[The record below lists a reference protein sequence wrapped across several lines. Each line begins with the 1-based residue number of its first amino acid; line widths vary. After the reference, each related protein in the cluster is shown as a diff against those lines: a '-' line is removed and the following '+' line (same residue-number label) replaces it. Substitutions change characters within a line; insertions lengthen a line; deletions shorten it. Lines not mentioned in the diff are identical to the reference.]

1 MNQKPAPN
9 DTLRQVVVA
18 VSAVAAI
25 IGSFI
30 GSGAAG
36 GTQIQNAS
44 NGALSADSTLIA
56 PGGPAFTIWSV
67 IYLGLV
73 AYAVWQFLPKQKTE
87 QRHRLLGYP
96 VAASLLLNAAWI
108 LSVQFDLLPLSVP
121 IIVILLAVLA
131 YIFVL
136 LLRHR
141 PTNTVDAIIT
151 DGTMG
156 LYLGWV
162 CVATAANISAVL
174 VAAGF
179 NGFGVNPNAWAVIV
193 LAVAAAVGIA
203 LAVYGKGRLAPAAS
217 LAWGLAWVAFARFN
231 GELLSAPAAIAA
243 MLGAIAVVVLTMIIR
258 LRVATSSAPGTAV
271 R

>member
-1 MNQKPAPN
+1 MNQIPAKN

-36 GTQIQNAS
+36 GTPIQNAS

-56 PGGPAFTIWSV
+56 PDGPAFSIWSV

-73 AYAVWQFLPKQKTE
+73 AYAVWQFLPKQKTV

-121 IIVILLAVLA
+121 IILVLLAVLA

-136 LLRHR
+136 ILRHR
-141 PTNTVDAIIT
+141 PTNTVDAVIT

-179 NGFGVNPNAWAVIV
+179 NGFGVNPNAWAVFV
-193 LAVAAAVGIA
+193 LAFAAAVGIA
-203 LAVYGKGRLAPAAS
+203 LAVYGKGRLAPAVS
-217 LAWGLAWVAFARFN
+217 LTWGLAWVAVARFS
-231 GELLSAPAAIAA
+231 GDLLSTPAATAA
-243 MLGAIAVVVLTMIIR
+243 LTGAILVGVFTVIIR
-258 LRVATSSAPGTAV
+258 LRTVANST

>member
-1 MNQKPAPN
+1 MNPTPAKN
-9 DTLRQVVVA
+9 DSLRQVVVA
-18 VSAVAAI
+18 VSTVAAI

-44 NGALSADSTLIA
+44 NGALSADATLIA
-56 PGGPAFTIWSV
+56 PGGPAFSIWSV

-73 AYAVWQFLPKQKTE
+73 AYAVWQFLPNQKTE

-108 LSVQFDLLPLSVP
+108 LSVQFDLLPLTVP
-121 IIVILLAVLA
+121 VIVILLAVLA

-136 LLRHR
+136 TLRHR

-179 NGFGVNPNAWAVIV
+179 DGFGVNPSAWAVVVI
-193 LAVAAAVGIA
+193 AFAAAVGIA

-217 LAWGLAWVAFARFN
+217 LSWGLAWIAVARFN
-231 GELLSAPAAIAA
+231 GELLSTPAAVAA
-243 MLGAIAVVVLTMIIR
+243 LSAAIVVVVLTLIIR
-258 LRVATSSAPGTAV
+258 LRTVTNSA

>member
-1 MNQKPAPN
+1 MEPTPAKN
-9 DTLRQVVVA
+9 DTLRQIVVA
-18 VSAVAAI
+18 ASAVAAI

-56 PGGPAFTIWSV
+56 PGGPAFSIWSV
-67 IYLGLV
+67 IDLGLV

-87 QRHRLLGYP
+87 HRHRLLGYP

-121 IIVILLAVLA
+121 IIAVLLAVLA

-136 LLRHR
+136 ILRHR
-141 PTNTVDAIIT
+141 PSNTVDAIVT

-179 NGFGVNPNAWAVIV
+179 NGFGLNPNAWAVFV
-193 LAVAAAVGIA
+193 LAVAAAVGVA
-203 LAVYGKGRLAPAAS
+203 LAIYGKGRLAPAAS
-217 LAWGLAWVAFARFN
+217 LSWGLAWVAVARFS
-231 GELLSAPAAIAA
+231 GELLSTPAATAA
-243 MLGAIAVVVLTMIIR
+243 LVGAIVVVAVTLIIR
-258 LRVATSSAPGTAV
+258 LRTVTTSA